1 MADYWQYMPEKH
13 VPDTSTVVMAPMPGL
28 VKNIAV
34 EVGQPISEGQEVR
47 KTLCVKIC
55 MYSGYYDTSS
65 F

>member
-47 KTLCVKIC
+47 SRGTLCFNFGC
-55 MYSGYYDTSS
+55 MRAL
-65 F
+65 